1 MGEKIMTNSKE
12 KKEYE
17 EYSYY
22 DGISPELKAKLDK
35 MTLEELE
42 KSIED
47 EKEKCEKMTHW

>member
-1 MGEKIMTNSKE
+1 MTNSKE